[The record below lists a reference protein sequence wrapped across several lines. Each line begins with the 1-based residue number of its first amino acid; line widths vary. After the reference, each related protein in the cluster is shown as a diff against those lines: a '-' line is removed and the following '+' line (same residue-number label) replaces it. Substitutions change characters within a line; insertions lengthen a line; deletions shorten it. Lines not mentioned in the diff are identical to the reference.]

1 MPPRI
6 GRPPGPHAKFRRIA
20 ERLRERIRAGGYPPG
35 SVLPSIRTLAGKFR
49 VGKRVVVL
57 AVEELKRDGW
67 IAATA
72 NRRLAVCEGAGRPPG
87 DRVAAGVVLLILETN
102 LERMVQVRVPE
113 VLRGAAAGA
122 GNLRAPLLLAH
133 GPQHRNAMPGGFERL
148 DLRGVVLYGAIHA
161 SAVRGYERL
170 PVPVVFCDRPP
181 EDFQV
186 HAAAVDNVAAAAD
199 VTRRLLALG
208 HRRFAFVRYLQYA
221 TRGVDPDALERQRG
235 FELALREAGLG
246 KKSYAVFNA
255 LRDEGPKAPFIRSL
269 LSARPPVTA
278 VLASDPRRAQNVIQ
292 AARAAGRRVPQ
303 DLSVA
308 GFQERDTRMP
318 EELSGPVIDL
328 FALAR
333 CAALLLKHPKR
344 PLVHERLPATW
355 REGATIG
362 PAPVKSPRRTS

>member
-20 ERLRERIRAGGYPPG
+20 DRLRDRIRAGDYPPG
-35 SVLPSIRTLAGKFR
+35 SVLPSIRALAGRLR

-72 NRRLAVCEGAGRPPG
+72 NRRLAVREGAGSVSN
-87 DRVAAGVVLLILETN
+87 DHVAAGLVALILETN
-102 LERMVQVRVPE
+102 LERLVQLRLPE
-113 VLRGAAAGA
+113 VVRGAAAGA

-133 GPQHRNAMPGGFERL
+133 GPQHRRAMPGGFERL

-161 SAVRGYERL
+161 SAVRDYERL

-199 VTRRLLALG
+199 AARRLLALG

-246 KKSYAVFNA
+246 KQSYTIFNA
-255 LRDEGPKAPFIRSL
+255 LRDGGPEAPFIRSL

-278 VLASDPRRAQNVIQ
+278 VLASDPRRALNVIQ

-308 GFQERDTRMP
+308 GFQERDARTA
-318 EELSGPVIDL
+318 ENLSGPVIDL
-328 FALAR
+328 FELAR
-333 CAALLLKHPKR
+333 CAVLLLKHPKR
-344 PLVHERLPATW
+344 PLVHERLSAAW
-355 REGATIG
+355 RDGATIG
-362 PAPVKSPRRTS
+362 PAPTKALRRTS